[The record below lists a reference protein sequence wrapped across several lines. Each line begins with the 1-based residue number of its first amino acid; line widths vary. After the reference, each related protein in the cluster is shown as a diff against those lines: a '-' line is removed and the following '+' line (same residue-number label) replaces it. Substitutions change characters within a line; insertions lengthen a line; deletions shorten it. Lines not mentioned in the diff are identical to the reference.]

1 MFAALSGLCRR
12 RFRPPPLLGATR
24 AAALSAG
31 LLLPLGG
38 LAQQAAPPADQRERK
53 GELSDVV
60 DRLQRSEAEHL
71 RLKGEIDGL
80 KGDRARL
87 NSELIKTADAVRRA
101 EERIAESQARLEE
114 ALASEGAMRRS
125 LDGRRDTIAEVL
137 AALQRMG
144 RRPPPAVLVKPED
157 MLEAIRAAILLGY
170 VLPEIRG
177 EVDKLVADL
186 TELTRLREAAAAER
200 QKLTRER
207 DTIAAER
214 TRLTALVE
222 ARQLQLEISEGALK
236 EERARIEALGR
247 QAQSLKDLIARA
259 DGENEATQRALDQAR
274 KSPQAAKSAQELA
287 ALAGAAFK
295 DPARLQPKIAF
306 GDARGLLTLPVTGDI
321 SKAFGSPDGFGGT
334 ERGITVSSAPESVV
348 TAPSD
353 GWVLFA
359 GPYRSYG
366 RVLIINAGNGY
377 TFVLTGLQHT
387 SVEIGQFVLAGEP
400 VGAMGAAPADGK
412 STDGETQRLPLYVE
426 LRKDNQPIDPS
437 PWWAKNLSEKARG

>member
-1 MFAALSGLCRR
+1 MRAAHAAAWLLALALS
-12 RFRPPPLLGATR
+12 PH
-24 AAALSAG
+24 
-31 LLLPLGG
+31 G
-38 LAQQAAPPADQRERK
+38 LAQQAAPPAEQRERK

-87 NSELIKTADAVRRA
+87 NNDLLKTAEAVRRA
-101 EERIAESQARLEE
+101 EERIAESQGRLDE

-214 TRLTALVE
+214 ARLTALVE

-236 EERARIEALGR
+236 DERGRIEALAR

-287 ALAGAAFK
+287 ALASSAFK

-306 GDARGLLTLPVTGDI
+306 GDAKGLLTLPVTGEI
-321 SKAFGSPDGFGGT
+321 SRIFGSPDGYGGS
-334 ERGITVSSAPESVV
+334 ERGITLAAAPESVV

-400 VGAMGAAPADGK
+400 VGAMGATPADGK
-412 STDGETQRLPLYVE
+412 TAENETQRLPLYLE